1 MREPSTQALEAARAL
16 LLREL
21 PAPAERSDL
30 AHVAQRVMLQ
40 LGKVMVQW
48 IGAAGFAALLR
59 RSLHEAGIGHPL
71 LQTLR
76 LDAGQIVHAAA
87 APSPPD
93 AAAEREA
100 LVAFLATFIGL
111 LGRVAGDAM
120 ALSLT
125 EQAFAGAQ
133 EASVKSLAA
142 SPSAP
147 IADSN
152 HDVHKGD

>member
-1 MREPSTQALEAARAL
+1 MGQPSTEALEVARAL
-16 LLREL
+16 LLRDL
-21 PAPAERSDL
+21 PATAELSDL
-30 AHVAQRVMLQ
+30 AHRAQRVTLQ

-59 RSLHEAGIGHPL
+59 RSLHEAGIGYPP

-76 LDAGQIVHAAA
+76 LDAGQVVHVAAS
-87 APSPPD
+87 PSASD
-93 AAAEREA
+93 ATAEQEA

-111 LGRVAGDAM
+111 LGRVVGDAM
-120 ALSLT
+120 ALSLA

-133 EASVKSLAA
+133 EAHMKSLSA
-142 SPSAP
+142 SPSYP
-147 IADSN
+147 SADPN